1 MRLSAFSIADS
12 YPDLPGSRPDRYAEI
27 VELATVADDAGLDAF
42 WVAEHHFHPGGV
54 CPSPAVLLA
63 AAGAKTQRIRLG
75 VLVSVLPFHGPVEIA
90 EQYALLDQLTG
101 GRLNMGVGS
110 GYISLEFEGFGVDPA
125 LKREMFDHHLR
136 LILAA
141 WRGEPVRADDAR
153 GAPVTLN
160 VRPRQRPHPP
170 VWIAVQRRE
179 AIPFVARWGTSI
191 AMVPY
196 ATVHDLPELAEEIR
210 EYRAALPSGTVG
222 SVSVALHL
230 FAGED
235 VTPARPALQR
245 YLDSRLATQSRFYQ
259 EKVAKEPWMAT
270 AEGIEATGFALFGSA
285 KDVARRLRAFERA
298 GVDEVL
304 GIFDFGGL
312 SLAQASGSIRELARE
327 LSSSG

>member
-1 MRLSAFSIADS
+1 VRLSLFSIADS
-12 YPDLPGSRPDRYAEI
+12 YPELSGPDYDRYGEM
-27 VELATVADDAGLDAF
+27 VDLATVADEAGLSGF

-63 AAGAKTQRIRLG
+63 AAAARTRRVRLG
-75 VLVSVLPFHGPVEIA
+75 VLVSVLPFHEPVQVA
-90 EQYALLDQLTG
+90 EEYALLDQLSG

-125 LKREMFDHHLR
+125 QKREMFDHHLR

-141 WRGEPVRADDAR
+141 WKGESVRADDPH

-196 ATVHDLPELAEEIR
+196 ATVHDLTELTEEIR
-210 EYRAALPSGTVG
+210 EYREALPTGTTG

-230 FAGED
+230 YAGSD
-235 VTPARPALQR
+235 VARARLALQR
-245 YLDSRLATQSRFYQ
+245 YLDSRLATQSKFYQ
-259 EKVAKEPWMAT
+259 EKVQREPWMAT
-270 AEGIEATGFALFGSA
+270 AAGIEGAGFALFGTA
-285 KDVARRLRAFERA
+285 REVAERLRAFERA

-304 GIFDFGGL
+304 GIFDFGGIGPE
-312 SLAQASGSIRELARE
+312 AAAGSIRALARE
-327 LSSSG
+327 MGASS